1 MSQAQLPN
9 ELATFLETWTTD
21 PNNAKDA
28 FVRFK
33 DFLLTP
39 RTCALISRPAP
50 A

>member
-9 ELATFLETWTTD
+9 ELATFLENWTTD
-21 PNNAKDA
+21 PSNAKDA
-28 FVRFK
+28 
-33 DFLLTP
+33 

>member
-9 ELATFLETWTTD
+9 ELATFLENWTTD

-33 DFLLTP
+33 DFP
-39 RTCALISRPAP
+39 ARHPGRAL
-50 A
+50 